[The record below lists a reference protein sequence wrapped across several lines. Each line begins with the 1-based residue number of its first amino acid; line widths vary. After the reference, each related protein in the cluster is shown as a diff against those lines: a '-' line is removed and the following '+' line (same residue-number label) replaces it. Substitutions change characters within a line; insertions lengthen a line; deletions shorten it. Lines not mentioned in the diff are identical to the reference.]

1 MYTPSQSTGLNGL
14 QTLIKKQQ
22 EMWEWQ
28 QEQIDRLTKKSDK
41 RDSKIIK
48 LSTRKTKIK
57 TSILP

>member
-48 LSTRKTKIK
+48 LSTRKTSIK